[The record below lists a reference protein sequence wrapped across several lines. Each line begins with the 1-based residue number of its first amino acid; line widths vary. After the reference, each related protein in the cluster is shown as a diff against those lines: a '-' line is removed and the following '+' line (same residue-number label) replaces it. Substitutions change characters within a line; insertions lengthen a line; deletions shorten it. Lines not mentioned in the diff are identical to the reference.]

1 MNDKSSPV
9 LVTGGAGY
17 IGSHVLLALQ
27 DTGIDAVVID
37 DLSRGR
43 RELVPDGI
51 QLVVGNAGDRELVGR
66 LLRESGARSVI
77 HLAGDI
83 VVPES
88 VAKPLQYYR
97 NNVETSRNLIEA
109 CVSEGV
115 LSFVFSST
123 AAVYGSADGETVSET
138 APLRP
143 ESPYARSKLM
153 VEWILEDVSN
163 VSDLRY
169 AALRYFNVAGADPA
183 GRTGLVAENAT
194 HLIKV
199 ACEVAVG
206 RRDRLTIFGDD
217 YETADGTCRRD
228 FIHVS
233 DLASAHVAVLSH
245 LRAARQNVTLNCGY
259 GRPSSVLDVIR
270 AVEQVTGNPLPTEVG
285 PRRPGDPV
293 SVVAD
298 SSLLRKLT
306 DWSPAHDSL
315 EEIISTALAWER
327 STGV

>member
-51 QLVVGNAGDRELVGR
+51 QLVVGDAGDQELVGR

-153 VEWILEDVSN
+153 VEWILEDISN

-206 RRDRLTIFGDD
+206 RRDKLTIFGDD

-245 LRAARQNVTLNCGY
+245 LRAAHQNVTLNCGY

-270 AVEQVTGNPLPTEVG
+270 AVEQVTGSPLPTEVG

-298 SSLLRKLT
+298 SSLIRKLT
-306 DWSPAHDSL
+306 DWSPVHDSL

-327 STGV
+327 STGA

>member
-1 MNDKSSPV
+1 M

-27 DTGIDAVVID
+27 DAGIDAVVID
-37 DLSRGR
+37 NLSRGR

-51 QLVVGNAGDRELVGR
+51 QLIVGDAGDRKLVGR

-109 CVSEGV
+109 CVSEEV
-115 LSFVFSST
+115 PSFVFSST

-153 VEWILEDVSN
+153 VEWILEDM
-163 VSDLRY
+163 SDLRY

-199 ACEVAVG
+199 ACEVAAG
-206 RRDRLTIFGDD
+206 RRDKLTVFGDD
-217 YETADGTCRRD
+217 YGTADGTCRRD

-245 LRAARQNVTLNCGY
+245 LRAAHQNVTLNCGY

-270 AVEQVTGNPLPTEVG
+270 AVEQVTGNPLPTEIG

-306 DWSPAHDSL
+306 GWSPVHDSL

-327 STGV
+327 SMGA

>member
-43 RELVPDGI
+43 RELVPDGV
-51 QLVVGNAGDRELVGR
+51 QLTVGDAGDRELVGR
-66 LLRESGARSVI
+66 LLRESGASSVI

-97 NNVETSRNLIEA
+97 NNVETSKNLIEA

-115 LSFVFSST
+115 RSFVFSST
-123 AAVYGSADGETVSET
+123 AAVYGSADDETVSET

-153 VEWILEDVSN
+153 VEWILDDVSN

-183 GRTGLVAENAT
+183 GRTGLVTENAT

-199 ACEVAVG
+199 ACEVAAG
-206 RRDRLTIFGDD
+206 RRDKLTIFGDD

-245 LRAARQNVTLNCGY
+245 LRAARRNVTLNCGY
-259 GRPSSVLDVIR
+259 GQPSSVLDVVR
-270 AVEQVTGNPLPTEVG
+270 AVEQVIGNPLPTEIG

-293 SVVAD
+293 SIVAD
-298 SSLLRKLT
+298 SSLIRKLT
-306 DWSPAHDSL
+306 DWSPIHDSL

-327 STGV
+327 STGG

>member
-43 RELVPDGI
+43 RELVPEGI
-51 QLVVGNAGDRELVGR
+51 QLVVGNAGDQELVGR

-115 LSFVFSST
+115 RSFVFSST

-153 VEWILEDVSN
+153 VEWILEDISN

-206 RRDRLTIFGDD
+206 RRDKLTIFGDD

-233 DLASAHVAVLSH
+233 DLASAHVAVLSR
-245 LRAARQNVTLNCGY
+245 LRAAHQNVTLNCGY

-270 AVEQVTGNPLPTEVG
+270 AVEQVTGSPLPTEVG

-315 EEIISTALAWER
+315 EEIIFTALAWER

>member
-51 QLVVGNAGDRELVGR
+51 QLVVGDAGDQELVGR

-153 VEWILEDVSN
+153 VEWILEDISN

-183 GRTGLVAENAT
+183 GRSGLVAENAT

-206 RRDRLTIFGDD
+206 RRDKLTIFGDD

-270 AVEQVTGNPLPTEVG
+270 AVEQVTGSPLPTEVG

-298 SSLLRKLT
+298 NSLIRKLT
-306 DWSPAHDSL
+306 DWSPVHDSL

-327 STGV
+327 STGA

>member
-51 QLVVGNAGDRELVGR
+51 QLVVGDAGDQELVGR

-115 LSFVFSST
+115 RSFVFSST

-153 VEWILEDVSN
+153 VEWILEDISN

-217 YETADGTCRRD
+217 YGTADGTCRRD

-245 LRAARQNVTLNCGY
+245 LRAAHQNVTLNCGY

-327 STGV
+327 STGA

>member
-27 DTGIDAVVID
+27 DAGIDAVVID
-37 DLSRGR
+37 NLSRGQ

-51 QLVVGNAGDRELVGR
+51 QFVVGDAGDQKLIGR
-66 LLRESGARSVI
+66 LLKESGARSVI

-153 VEWILEDVSN
+153 VEWILEDISN

-206 RRDRLTIFGDD
+206 HRDKLTIFGDD

-233 DLASAHVAVLSH
+233 DLAGAHVAVLSH
-245 LRAARQNVTLNCGY
+245 LQAAHQNVTLNCGY

-298 SSLLRKLT
+298 SGLIRKLT
-306 DWSPAHDSL
+306 NWSPVHDSL

>member
-51 QLVVGNAGDRELVGR
+51 PLVVGDAGNQELVGR

-153 VEWILEDVSN
+153 VEWILDDVSS

-169 AALRYFNVAGADPA
+169 AAFALLQRGRGRSRRENGPGRGKRHASDQGCLRSRGRPPRQAD
-183 GRTGLVAENAT
+183 
-194 HLIKV
+194 
-199 ACEVAVG
+199 
-206 RRDRLTIFGDD
+206 
-217 YETADGTCRRD
+217 
-228 FIHVS
+228 
-233 DLASAHVAVLSH
+233 H
-245 LRAARQNVTLNCGY
+245 LR
-259 GRPSSVLDVIR
+259 
-270 AVEQVTGNPLPTEVG
+270 
-285 PRRPGDPV
+285 
-293 SVVAD
+293 
-298 SSLLRKLT
+298 
-306 DWSPAHDSL
+306 
-315 EEIISTALAWER
+315 
-327 STGV
+327 

>member
-1 MNDKSSPV
+1 M
-9 LVTGGAGY
+9 
-17 IGSHVLLALQ
+17 
-27 DTGIDAVVID
+27 
-37 DLSRGR
+37 
-43 RELVPDGI
+43 VPDGI
-51 QLVVGNAGDRELVGR
+51 QLVVGDAGDQELVGR

-115 LSFVFSST
+115 RSFVFSST

-153 VEWILEDVSN
+153 VEWILEDISN

-217 YETADGTCRRD
+217 YGTADGTCRRD

-245 LRAARQNVTLNCGY
+245 LRAAHQNVTLNCGY

-327 STGV
+327 STGA

>member
-1 MNDKSSPV
+1 MNDKSSPI

-17 IGSHVLLALQ
+17 IGSHVLLALR

-51 QLVVGNAGDRELVGR
+51 QLVVGDAGDQELVGR

-217 YETADGTCRRD
+217 YGTADGTCRRD

-270 AVEQVTGNPLPTEVG
+270 AVEQVTGSPLPTEVG

-327 STGV
+327 STGA